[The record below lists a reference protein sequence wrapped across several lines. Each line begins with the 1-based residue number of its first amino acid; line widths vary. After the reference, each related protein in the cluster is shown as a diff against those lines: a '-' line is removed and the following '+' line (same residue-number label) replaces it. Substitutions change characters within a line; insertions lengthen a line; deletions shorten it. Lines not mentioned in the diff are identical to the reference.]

1 MVELTQ
7 SGNWLPL
14 IFWFLMGL
22 ALLIYVVLDGYDL
35 GVGILL
41 GRVSEDEHK
50 DMMIASIGPFWD
62 ANETWLVLG
71 VGILLVAFPLAHG
84 VILGALYI
92 PVMLMLLGLILRG
105 VAFDFR
111 AKVKAQHK
119 ALWNF
124 LFCFGSVLS
133 TFAQGVMLGHYITGF
148 ADNFVSWLFALFVGC
163 CLIAGYAALGA
174 TWLIMKTDGLLQSRS
189 VDWARR
195 SLWLT
200 LVGVITISVVTP
212 CMSQE
217 IWDNWFSL
225 PHIFLLAPI
234 PLITALLF
242 IGAEMILKYLMS
254 ALQQGLCTTVMSGQK
269 TSYSKLPSDETVPGG
284 TATSAYCVT
293 QDWGRVVGCTDVSQR
308 WVWVPFSLVVG
319 IFILAF
325 HGIAY
330 SLFPYLVPNQLTLW
344 QGAAAPESL
353 SIILIGVIFVLPTI
367 LAYTAFSYRVFWG
380 KAQLLRYD

>member
-1 MVELTQ
+1 MVDLSQ
-7 SGNWLPL
+7 SVNWLPL
-14 IFWFLMGL
+14 VFWFLMGL
-22 ALLIYVVLDGYDL
+22 AILIYVVLDGYDL

-41 GRVSEDEHK
+41 GSVSDDEQK

-92 PVMLMLLGLILRG
+92 PVVIMLLGLILRG

-111 AKVKAQHK
+111 AKVKAQYK
-119 ALWNF
+119 PLWNY
-124 LFCFGSVLS
+124 LFCLGSVV
-133 TFAQGVMLGHYITGF
+133 TAFAQGIMLGQYITGF
-148 ADNFVSWLFALFVGC
+148 ADNLASWLFALFVGF

-174 TWLIMKTDGLLQSRS
+174 TWLIMKTEGALQNRS
-189 VDWARR
+189 VCWARK

-200 LVGVITISVVTP
+200 MAGVIAISVVTP

-217 IWDNWFSL
+217 IFDKWFSL
-225 PHIFLLAPI
+225 PYVFLLAPI
-234 PLITALLF
+234 PLITALFF
-242 IGAEMILKYLMS
+242 IAAEIVLKNLM
-254 ALQQGLCTTVMSGQK
+254 
-269 TSYSKLPSDETVPGG
+269 
-284 TATSAYCVT
+284 TAP
-293 QDWGRVVGCTDVSQR
+293 QR
-308 WVWVPFSLVVG
+308 WIWVPFSLLVG

-344 QGAAAPESL
+344 QGAASSESL
-353 SIILIGVIFVLPTI
+353 RVILIGVIFVLPTI